1 MRVLSAIAAA
11 KTRPTR
17 HTDSCHGVV
26 WLGAARE
33 HTAVHEVTEPGHE
46 VLRAPRVPSEP
57 MPAVPADLHR
67 WVQVSERNLTEPV
80 LVDHGPDN
88 GVIVELDDVPQKRDR
103 FGRWRREWETWATA
117 ERIRRARAAVHDE
130 LFRLHR
136 VAEDRP
142 ESVEIVLGGG
152 LLHLPDPATGGIHIH
167 VVNQPVDLVREA
179 ATGDMVVSLTE
190 APARLEDDEI
200 LAGEDWFDGSGGPTL
215 RERLDEDVASA
226 IDPAVAGFVKEWRS
240 RALRLHSEAD
250 DGWAEPTGRVA
261 TVTRAP
267 AIVARPRSGY
277 ALRNYYDTII
287 RALED
292 DHTPIPLGLA
302 QLVAPLESDV
312 RLGWLE
318 RTGKTSGVDLA
329 ADPLFPLPAN
339 PAQRQIIDRMGF
351 DSGVVV
357 EGPPGTGK
365 THTIA
370 NLVSSL
376 LAQGQRVL
384 VTSEK
389 AQALKVLRDK
399 LPQQMQDLCISMTDA
414 SSRGDS
420 DLARSVTRIS
430 TAKTS
435 FDAARAERR
444 ITDLGSRRTTI
455 RDDRSR
461 LLNEIQALRD
471 AETEIHPE
479 IAPGFA
485 GTTAAIARTLVA
497 STEDAWVRDAVPE
510 AVPLSSS
517 ELTELLALLR
527 SETDSRR
534 SRRRQV
540 LPARSD
546 LPPAGR
552 LAQLAE
558 SLLRGDQA
566 VSGDEGAL
574 VADIENLPDDELTRL
589 DPAARRVGNALAELE
604 HGPGDRRWGIAM
616 AQEQLRGGRRHAWQ
630 SAVAQLALIPQARE
644 GDRAAQNADVTVDL
658 ATVPVPDAA
667 SLDAYALDQ
676 EQHGSSF
683 WPWTKSAE
691 QKKIES
697 YGERLLV
704 NGAKVNSA
712 GAARVAAG
720 HLRVIEAAIHLHRVF
735 EPLGAGIHPSAYRAD
750 LIDQM
755 SDIAE
760 VCRAVAAVVECQQ
773 EIARLLSPLPAARRP
788 RIDSLAGLHRVA
800 GVALQVTDARQARV
814 ARHEIATVA
823 STFDV
828 DAGGERSPEHVE
840 LLVAWRAADTDRYR
854 RAVEGLDVAASEQR
868 DQRRCDDL
876 MSRLRADAPQLA
888 DELWDEP
895 GAPHWDGRF
904 ARLPQ
909 VWARA
914 RATAWMERH
923 QTPGREQTLEQEL
936 ATATWELGQVTAD
949 LAAQRAWKACLEGM
963 SAQEMQALQMYRERA
978 NQVGKGTG
986 KYAERFR
993 QAARAAMAEAQHA
1006 VPAWI
1011 MPIQQVLASVA
1022 PEKDI
1027 FDVVIVDEASQ
1038 AELTSAF
1045 LLWLAPRMIVVGDD
1059 KQCTPA
1065 EVTMGALAPIFDRLD
1080 NELPDLPAHRRLQFT
1095 SKSSVFSLL
1104 RSCFPQV
1111 IRLQEHFRCMPEI
1124 IEWSSGEFYSD
1135 APLVP
1140 LRQFGADRL
1149 PPLRATHVPDAV
1161 QTGGREKI
1169 ANRRE
1174 AEVIADLVE
1183 QCVADPAYDGLTF
1196 GVVVLQGHAQVTL
1209 IENVL
1214 RGRIGDDEWT
1224 KRKLRVGTPPDF
1236 QGDERH
1242 VIWLSMVLAPD
1253 YRSIALSNEMYRQR
1267 FNVAASRAQ
1276 DQLWIVHSMSVEQL
1290 GGKDLRRSLLEYMTS
1305 ADDEALAVMPSGVR
1319 RDDRVPGFDSLLE
1332 QNVFCDLTEAAH
1344 HVTPQLEING
1354 RRLDLVVTGPG
1365 GRVAVECDADTYR
1378 ASDEERRAEL
1388 DREQELKRAG
1398 WRFFRVRESSYV
1410 LNRSEVQRRLTEDL
1424 SAAGITPL
1432 LLDGA
1437 ELTPV
1442 RVIDRA
1448 PGSDPDRAISDESD
1462 SLLDVGP
1469 SSAIAEVAELIA
1481 PSRTSPVAPPAAE
1494 PGPRQPEFVTEAL
1507 VEPQSPTRP
1516 VDDLLPAP
1524 SDHKQLVPEPV
1535 VVDEPE
1541 VSIDGMRTDEV
1552 RGVVVDL
1559 VARYGQLTAPALA
1572 DLIGV
1577 PKMEARG
1584 LLSDLS
1590 VAGRLTKTGTKD
1602 PIFTTSRPRHTQLAG
1617 GPADSRFSKTPSPRQ
1632 RVAPPSGFIASTAS
1646 RRAQVRRLT
1655 EEMLNLGAVEPA
1667 VDQEVLDPEGGALLC
1682 IAELFWADGIHP
1694 TGGKP
1699 VILELDPEEADIP
1712 RLTAL
1717 GCRVF
1722 TSSADLR
1729 TTMRSELGRH
1739 R

>member
-1 MRVLSAIAAA
+1 
-11 KTRPTR
+11 
-17 HTDSCHGVV
+17 
-26 WLGAARE
+26 
-33 HTAVHEVTEPGHE
+33 
-46 VLRAPRVPSEP
+46 
-57 MPAVPADLHR
+57 
-67 WVQVSERNLTEPV
+67 
-80 LVDHGPDN
+80 
-88 GVIVELDDVPQKRDR
+88 
-103 FGRWRREWETWATA
+103 
-117 ERIRRARAAVHDE
+117 
-130 LFRLHR
+130 
-136 VAEDRP
+136 
-142 ESVEIVLGGG
+142 
-152 LLHLPDPATGGIHIH
+152 
-167 VVNQPVDLVREA
+167 
-179 ATGDMVVSLTE
+179 MVVSLTD
-190 APARLEDDEI
+190 APPRLEDDEI

-215 RERLDEDVASA
+215 RERLDEDAASA

-240 RALRLHSEAD
+240 RALRVHCDAD
-250 DGWAEPTGRVA
+250 DGWAEPTGQTS
-261 TVTRAP
+261 TVTHAP

-277 ALRNYYDTII
+277 ALRNYYATII
-287 RALED
+287 RALENEE
-292 DHTPIPLGLA
+292 TPIPLGLA

-318 RTGKTSGVDLA
+318 RTGKTSGLDLA

-339 PAQRQIIDRMGF
+339 PAQRQIIDRMGS

-420 DLARSVTRIS
+420 DLARSVTKIS

-435 FDAARAERR
+435 FDAARASRR
-444 ITDLGSRRTTI
+444 ITDLTHRRTTI
-455 RDDRSR
+455 LAERQR
-461 LLNEIQALRD
+461 LLVEIQAMRD

-479 IAPGFA
+479 VAPGFA
-485 GTTAAIARTLVA
+485 GTTAAIARALLA
-497 STEDAWVRDAVPE
+497 STDDAWIRDLVPE
-510 AVPLSSS
+510 SAPLGPA
-517 ELTELLALLR
+517 ELSELLALLR

-540 LPARSD
+540 LPVRGD
-546 LPPAGR
+546 LPAASR

-558 SLLRGDQA
+558 SLHRGDRA
-566 VSGDEGAL
+566 VSGEEGAL
-574 VADIENLPDDELTRL
+574 VADIENLPDDELARL

-604 HGPGDRRWGIAM
+604 HGPGNRQWGMAM

-630 SAVAQLALIPQARE
+630 SAIAQLASIPQAQE
-644 GDRAAQNADVTVDL
+644 GDRAAQNAEVAVDL
-658 ATVPVPDAA
+658 VTVPVPDAA
-667 SLDAYALDQ
+667 SLEAYALDQ
-676 EQHGSSF
+676 EQNGSSF
-683 WPWTKSAE
+683 WPWMKSPE

-697 YGERLLV
+697 YGDRVLV
-704 NGAKVNSA
+704 NGAKVDSP
-712 GAARVAAG
+712 GAARIAAG
-720 HLRVIEAAIHLHRVF
+720 HLRVVETAIHLHRVF
-735 EPLGAGIHPSAYRAD
+735 EPLGIGVRPSNYRAD

-755 SDIAE
+755 ADTAD
-760 VCRAVAAVVECQQ
+760 VCRAVSAVMECQQ
-773 EIARLLSPLPAARRP
+773 EIGRLLSPLPAARRP

-800 GVALQVTDARQARV
+800 GVALQVTDARRARV
-814 ARHEIATVA
+814 ARHEITTVA
-823 STFDV
+823 DTLDV

-840 LLVAWRAADTDRYR
+840 LLAAWRAADPDRYR
-854 RAVEGLDVAASEQR
+854 QAVESLDVAASEQQ

-876 MSRLRADAPQLA
+876 MGRLRAAAPQLA
-888 DELWDEP
+888 DELWDESD
-895 GAPHWDGRF
+895 ASHWDGRL

-909 VWARA
+909 AWARA
-914 RATAWMERH
+914 RAAAWMERH
-923 QTPGREQTLEQEL
+923 QAPGREQTLEREL
-936 ATATWELGQVTAD
+936 ATATYDLGQVTAE
-949 LAAQRAWKACLEGM
+949 LAADKAWKACLEGM

-978 NQVGKGTG
+978 SQVGKGTG

-993 QAARAAMAEAQHA
+993 QAARAAMTEAQHA

-1022 PEKDI
+1022 PEKDV

-1124 IEWSSGEFYSD
+1124 IEWSSGEFYAD

-1183 QCVADPAYDGLTF
+1183 QCVADPAYDGRTF

-1214 RGRIGDDEWT
+1214 RGRIGDEEWT
-1224 KRKLRVGTPPDF
+1224 KRKLRVGSPPDF
-1236 QGDERH
+1236 QGDERN

-1305 ADDEALAVMPSGVR
+1305 TDDQALAAMPEGISR
-1319 RDDRVPGFDSLLE
+1319 YERVPGFDSLLE
-1332 QNVFCDLTEAAH
+1332 QNVFRDLAWSGH

-1410 LNRSEVQRRLTEDL
+1410 LDRAGVRRRVARDL
-1424 SAAGITPL
+1424 EAAGIRPL
-1432 LLDGA
+1432 LADGA

-1448 PGSDPDRAISDESD
+1448 PTTD
-1462 SLLDVGP
+1462 S
-1469 SSAIAEVAELIA
+1469 SIAIAEEPLDVLEVLSAGALPDVADPTTPAPPTSSSTPKPAPRPSTEHVVETPDPPRA
-1481 PSRTSPVAPPAAE
+1481 PSAPVARA
-1494 PGPRQPEFVTEAL
+1494 PEDEAPFVEL
-1507 VEPQSPTRP
+1507 
-1516 VDDLLPAP
+1516 
-1524 SDHKQLVPEPV
+1524 
-1535 VVDEPE
+1535 EPE
-1541 VSIDGMRTDEV
+1541 VSINGMTTDEV

-1559 VARYGQLTAPALA
+1559 VASRGSLTAPALA

-1590 VAGRLTKTGTKD
+1590 VAGRLSKAGTKD
-1602 PIFTTSRPRHTQLAG
+1602 PVFSLPRPRHTKLAG
-1617 GPADSRFSKTPSPRQ
+1617 GPAESRMSPTPAERRP
-1632 RVAPPSGFIASTAS
+1632 VTPPSGHVASEAS

-1655 EEMLNLGAVEPA
+1655 EELRSLGAVEPA

-1699 VILELDPEEADIP
+1699 VVLELDPEEADIP

-1729 TTMRSELGRH
+1729 TTMRAELR
-1739 R
+1739 RQR